1 MEPREEARTTMDAKR
16 RAADTAEDRNIRRF
30 RRLARLARE
39 IAEAAR
45 AADTVGRLELALDG
59 VRDSDAHEPRMPR
72 RAIR

>member
-1 MEPREEARTTMDAKR
+1 MDAKR

-30 RRLARLARE
+30 RRRVHLARE

-45 AADTVGRLELALDG
+45 EADTVGRLELALDA
-59 VRDSDAHEPRMPR
+59 VRDRNTHEPRMGR